1 MKFEC
6 SKWIYRRNKNTLVDI
21 AEYLHH
27 RSRDRYHLNLLGFF
41 KSKMFK
47 RASRRPLNNVDFFDI
62 LLLKVANKTKLFG
75 TKIPKFPFKL
85 INHPQFEESTRNH
98 GQSFRVCH
106 RASVK
111 KFFKCLKI
119 AHFGKSCGLKKSEK
133 IISF

>member
-98 GQSFRVCH
+98 GQSFRGSLPSCFC
-106 RASVK
+106 K
-111 KFFKCLKI
+111 KVFQVSQNSTFWQILWI
-119 AHFGKSCGLKKSEK
+119 EEV
-133 IISF
+133 